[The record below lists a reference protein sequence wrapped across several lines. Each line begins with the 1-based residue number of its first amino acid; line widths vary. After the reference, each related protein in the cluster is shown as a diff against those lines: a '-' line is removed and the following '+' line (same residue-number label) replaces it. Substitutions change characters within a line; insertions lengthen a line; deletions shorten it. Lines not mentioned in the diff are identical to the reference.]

1 MVVINFVQNKTCSK
15 KRTKLVNSA
24 VHVVASEYICFPNQA
39 VKTFAG
45 KIV

>member
-1 MVVINFVQNKTCSK
+1 MVAINFLYVNQNLSIPQCMES
-15 KRTKLVNSA
+15 
-24 VHVVASEYICFPNQA
+24 VASDYVCFPNQA

>member
-1 MVVINFVQNKTCSK
+1 MVVINFVQNKTCRT
-15 KRTKLVNSA
+15 KRTKLINSA
-24 VHVVASEYICFPNQA
+24 VHVVAGEYACFPNQA